1 MNVRIAQKAHFLFEN
16 EGINKTFIKNVKTY
30 KASSYEPLTNFIYDL
45 CLVFVLQGKKIA
57 HLNGNTFIY
66 DCDNY
71 LVIPTTLPLKC
82 ETHVLNDEPFL
93 GIIVSIDKSKMNEV
107 ISKISEKN
115 EIIAKNSLGIFSDSI
130 TDKIEGLIDKLID
143 VLASKEES
151 EILGEQIITE
161 LYYRIAKGKN
171 ADFLYKMF
179 LNSSNENKIAQALK
193 IIHEGELDID
203 IHSLAKE
210 VDMSDSSFYTH
221 FKEVT
226 SLTPLQYMKK
236 IKLNKAKNLLLSHN
250 YKIVEVSDMLGYINP
265 SKFTRDFKSF
275 FGVPPSKVEDLVS
288 KENLIN

>member
-1 MNVRIAQKAHFLFEN
+1 MNVRIAQKASFLFER

-45 CLVFVLQGKKIA
+45 CLVIVLQGKKVA
-57 HLNGNTFIY
+57 NLNENTFIY

-82 ETHVLNDEPFL
+82 ETHILNNEPFL
-93 GIIVSIDKSKMNEV
+93 GIIVSIDKNKMYEV
-107 ISKISEKN
+107 ISKISEKK
-115 EIIAKNSLGIFSDSI
+115 EISSKNNLGIFSDSI
-130 TDKIEGLIDKLID
+130 TDKIEVLVDKLVD

-151 EILGEQIITE
+151 DILGEQLITE

-179 LNSSNENKIAQALK
+179 LKSSNENKIAQALK

-203 IHSLAKE
+203 IHTLAKE
-210 VDMSDSSFYTH
+210 VDMSDSSFYNH

-226 SLTPLQYMKK
+226 SLTPLQYIKN
-236 IKLNKAKNLLLSHN
+236 IKLNKAKNLLLSYN

-265 SKFTRDFKSF
+265 SKFTRDFKTF
-275 FGVPPSKVEDLVS
+275 FGVPPSKAQDLVS